1 MKITAKLNETDHEM
15 VELYNH
21 IAGIKCLMGAVHKDH
36 FTNDENIYKRLNDT
50 EEIELF
56 LSLTDE

>member
-1 MKITAKLNETDHEM
+1 MKITAKINNTDSEM
-15 VELYNH
+15 VELYCD
-21 IAGIKCLMGAVHKDH
+21 IAGVKCFMGAVHKDH

-56 LSLTDE
+56 LSLTNR